1 MRFSSNRCFSV
12 CTVRPRTHL
21 LMVSLVLLVVG
32 CGSRDSNSE
41 GPMSDSPY
49 KQIRRSAPRQAAIRM
64 QSQNYLKQIG
74 IAMHTFHEFYGQL
87 PIGESDRDNY
97 PIIYRDGKPLLS
109 WRVYLLPFLE
119 QEPLYDQFRLDEPW
133 DSPHNIK
140 LLDQMPDQ
148 YKSLDYQ
155 GLGNK
160 TVVLGLSGPGGIFEP
175 AAPGDPG
182 GPHPTVRFRDITDG
196 TSQVV
201 LVVMAH
207 PGKAIP
213 WTQPG
218 DFVFNLENP
227 REGLVSDGGE
237 FLSLFVD
244 GSAWH
249 CGKEVSPETLL
260 KLFQYRDGAPV
271 DSKELW
277 WSR

>member
-1 MRFSSNRCFSV
+1 MRFSSIPRFSV
-12 CTVRPRTHL
+12 CWMRPVTHL
-21 LMVSLVLLVVG
+21 LLVSMMLMATG
-32 CGSRDSNSE
+32 CGLRDSNNE
-41 GPMSDSPY
+41 GPVSDSPY
-49 KQIRRSAPRQAAIRM
+49 KQIKRSGPRQAAFRM
-64 QSQNYLKQIG
+64 RSQNYLKQIG

-87 PIGESDRDNY
+87 PIGESDRANY
-97 PIIYRDGKPLLS
+97 PIEYRDGKPLLS

-119 QEPLYDQFRLDEPW
+119 QQKLYDQFKLNEPW

-160 TVVLGLSGPGGIFEP
+160 TVVFGLSGPGGIFEP

-182 GPHPTVRFRDITDG
+182 EAHPTVRFRDITDG

-218 DFVFNLENP
+218 DFVFNPENP
-227 REGLVSDGGE
+227 REGLASVNGE
-237 FLSLFVD
+237 FLSLFGD

-249 CGKEVSPETLL
+249 IGKQVSPETLL
-260 KLFQYRDGAPV
+260 KLFQYQDGAPI
-271 DSKELW
+271 DSKELQ
-277 WSR
+277 

>member
-1 MRFSSNRCFSV
+1 MVSMM
-12 CTVRPRTHL
+12 
-21 LMVSLVLLVVG
+21 LMVIG
-32 CGSRDSNSE
+32 CGSRDSNND

-49 KQIRRSAPRQAAIRM
+49 EQIKRSGPRQAAVRM

-74 IAMHTFHEFYGQL
+74 LAMHTFHEVYGQL

-97 PIIYRDGKPLLS
+97 PITYRDGKPLLS

-140 LLDQMPDQ
+140 LLDQVPDQ

-160 TVVLGLSGPGGIFEP
+160 TVVFGLSGPGGIFEP

-237 FLSLFVD
+237 FLSLFAD

-249 CGKEVSPETLL
+249 IGKQVGPETLL
-260 KLFQYRDGAPV
+260 KLFQYRDGAPIE
-271 DSKELW
+271 SKELQ
-277 WSR
+277 

>member
-1 MRFSSNRCFSV
+1 MRFASNPRFPGCR
-12 CTVRPRTHL
+12 VRPVTHL
-21 LMVSLVLLVVG
+21 LMVTMVLIVSG
-32 CGSRDSNSE
+32 CGSRDSNSG

-64 QSQNYLKQIG
+64 RSQNYLKQIG
-74 IAMHTFHEFYGQL
+74 IAMHTFHELYGQL

-119 QEPLYDQFRLDEPW
+119 QEQLYDQFKLNEPW

-175 AAPGDPG
+175 GDPAEA
-182 GPHPTVRFRDITDG
+182 HPTVRFRDITDG

-218 DFVFNLENP
+218 DFVFNPENP
-227 REGLVSDGGE
+227 REGLVSANGE
-237 FLSLFVD
+237 FLSLFTD

-249 CGKEVSPETLL
+249 LGKEVSPETLL
-260 KLFQYRDGAPV
+260 KLFQYRDGAPIE
-271 DSKELW
+271 SKELQ
-277 WSR
+277 